1 MQESYVTNNHLR
13 IVFNEIGDYLEKGQE
28 PPEDLFLEFIGE
40 LRVSNLLVPGIVE
53 GDELISENLTNDEGS
68 TVIPLYTDDEE
79 YVKDNGLNS
88 EYNPIPNDIRYYVEL
103 INENNFD
110 GIIINLASE
119 GFFIPSDLLNN
130 LALGPTFSIKD
141 NFSGYGSD
149 QLKNIAENT
158 SNDSLVNFIRN
169 PSNEN
174 NFDGL
179 MMELTKS
186 ILLNVIVDDKNLGNY
201 SSNGIIFRED
211 VGGFEVCNTSNDEES
226 FGILFTSKNA
236 ILNTIDY
243 NSEFYYYYQI
253 TILSEF
259 FDYVLRSDMGGVII
273 NPGLDDYFI
282 PRGFLLTFSNIMDN
296 PSFKQAL
303 DYAFLL
309 E

>member
-1 MQESYVTNNHLR
+1 MQESYVTNNNLR
-13 IVFNEIGDYLEKGQE
+13 IVFNELGNYLEKGQE
-28 PPEDLFLEFIGE
+28 PPEDLFAEFLGE

-53 GDELISENLTNDEGS
+53 GDELISENLTNDAGE

-79 YVKDNGLNS
+79 YVKDKGLNS
-88 EYNPIPNDIRYYVEL
+88 EYDPIPNDIKYYVDL
-103 INENNFD
+103 INENNFN

-119 GFFIPSDLLNN
+119 AFFIPTDLLNN
-130 LALGPTFSIKD
+130 LSIGPTFSIND
-141 NFSGYGSD
+141 NFSGYGPD

-158 SNDSLVNFIRN
+158 SNDSFVNFIRN
-169 PSNEN
+169 SFNDN

-186 ILLNVIVDDKNLGNY
+186 TLLNVIVDERNLGNY
-201 SSNGIIFRED
+201 SSNGIISRED
-211 VGGFEVCNTSNDEES
+211 VGGFEVCNTGNDEEN
-226 FGILFTSKNA
+226 FGILFTSKEA
-236 ILNTIDY
+236 ILDTMNPD
-243 NSEFYYYYQI
+243 SEFYYYYQI

-259 FDYVLRSDMGGVII
+259 FDYVLRSDMGGVVI

-282 PRGFLLTFSNIMDN
+282 PRSFLLTFSNIMDN

-309 E
+309 K

>member
-13 IVFNEIGDYLEKGQE
+13 IVFNELGNYLEKGQE

-68 TVIPLYTDDEE
+68 TIIPLYTDDEE
-79 YVKDNGLNS
+79 YVKDKGLNS
-88 EYNPIPNDIRYYVEL
+88 EYDPIPNDIRYYVEL
-103 INENNFD
+103 INENNYD

-119 GFFIPSDLLNN
+119 GFFISRDLLDNIT
-130 LALGPTFSIKD
+130 LTPFFSIND
-141 NFSGYGSD
+141 NFNGYSPD
-149 QLKNIAENT
+149 KLINIAENT

-186 ILLNVIVDDKNLGNY
+186 ILLNVVVDEEDLRNY
-201 SSNGIIFRED
+201 STNGVISRED
-211 VGGFEVCNTSNDEES
+211 VGGFEVCNTGNDEES

-236 ILNTIDY
+236 ILSTMDHD
-243 NSEFYYYYQI
+243 SEFYYYYQI

-259 FDYVLRSDMGGVII
+259 FDYVLRSDMEGIVI

-296 PSFKQAL
+296 PSFKQAI

-309 E
+309 